1 MSITSIKEAKRNLER
16 VKASEGEAAALMET
30 IRMKQAELDRLEA
43 ERERLEREVT
53 EWKNSPPGRETAQ
66 AALVSRMV
74 EERVPACG
82 RDEIRGFFRDMR
94 RRGLSVAALR
104 NNITGMRRFLEWYN
118 STAEW
123 NGWENVTPNAVY
135 EYVGH
140 ELNISGLAPATV
152 RTRTANL
159 RAFFT
164 YLEGEGR
171 IERSPWR
178 KRAMVKLDKPLPR
191 AMTLEDLD
199 AFTDA
204 LEGAPAF
211 DRAMLLLLLRSGMR
225 VGELMRV
232 RVEDVN
238 MEEMSIKLCVG
249 EKNRLGRIVY
259 FTADAR
265 AAIEEW
271 MKERMRTGVDS
282 VYLFAKKQGVLSYS
296 GFRFIA
302 GKNFERAG
310 LNGKYNLHAL
320 RHTYATLLVNAGMEI
335 QYLQRLMGHDSIQT
349 TLRYAVLDER
359 EAHEEYHRVIG
370 EIERRARKHDGKHD

>member
-16 VKASEGEAAALMET
+16 VKANEGEAVALKET
-30 IRMKQAELDRLEA
+30 ICKKREQLDRLDA

-53 EWKNSPPGRETAQ
+53 EWKNSPSGRETAQ
-66 AALVSRMV
+66 VALVSKMI
-74 EERVPACG
+74 EERIPDCA
-82 RDEIRGFFRDMR
+82 RDEILGFFRDMR

-104 NNITGMRRFLEWYN
+104 NNISGMRRFLEWYN
-118 STAEW
+118 STTEW
-123 NGWENVTPNAVY
+123 NGWEVVTPEVVY

-140 ELNISGLAPATV
+140 ELNVSGLAPATV

-164 YLEGEGR
+164 YLEDEGR

-178 KRAMVKLDKPLPR
+178 KRAMVKLDKPLPK

-199 AFTDA
+199 AWIDA
-204 LEGAPAF
+204 LEEASVF
-211 DRAMLLLLLRSGMR
+211 DRAALLLLLRSGIR

-238 MEEMSIKLCVG
+238 MEEMSIKLYVG

-271 MKERMRTGVDS
+271 MKERMRMGVDS
-282 VYLFAKKQGVLSYS
+282 VYLFAKKKGVLSYS
-296 GFRFIA
+296 GFQFISA
-302 GKNFERAG
+302 KQLERAG
-310 LNGKYNLHAL
+310 LKGKYSLHTL

-335 QYLQRLMGHDSIQT
+335 QYLQRLMGHESIQT
-349 TLRYAVLDER
+349 TLRYAVVDER

-370 EIERRARKHDGKHD
+370 EIERRSGKRD

>member
-16 VKASEGEAAALMET
+16 VKTNEGEAASLKET
-30 IRMKQAELDRLEA
+30 IRRKQEEMDRLEA
-43 ERERLEREVT
+43 ERERLEMEVT

-66 AALVSRMV
+66 VALVSRMI
-74 EERVPACG
+74 EERIPACG
-82 RDEIRGFFRDMR
+82 REEIRGFFRDMR
-94 RRGLSVAALR
+94 RRGLSVSALR
-104 NNITGMRRFLEWYN
+104 NNISGMRRFLEWYN
-118 STAEW
+118 STTEW
-123 NGWENVTPNAVY
+123 SGWENVTPEVVY

-140 ELNISGLAPATV
+140 ELNSGFAPATV

-164 YLEGEGR
+164 YLEDEGR

-178 KRAMVKLDKPLPR
+178 KRALVKLDKPLPR

-199 AFTDA
+199 AWIDA
-204 LEGAPAF
+204 LEEASVF
-211 DRAMLLLLLRSGMR
+211 DRAALLLLLRSGIR

-232 RVEDVN
+232 RVEDVA
-238 MEEMSIKLCVG
+238 MEEMSIKLHVG

-259 FTADAR
+259 FTKDSR

-271 MKERMRTGVDS
+271 LKERMRMGVDS
-282 VYLFAKKQGVLSYS
+282 VYLFAKKKGVLSYS
-296 GFRFIA
+296 GFRFISA
-302 GKNFERAG
+302 KQLERAG
-310 LNGKYNLHAL
+310 LQGKYNLHSL

-370 EIERRARKHDGKHD
+370 EIERRARKHD

>member
-16 VKASEGEAAALMET
+16 VKMNEGAAAVLKET
-30 IRMKQAELDRLEA
+30 IRRKQEEMDRLEA

-66 AALVSRMV
+66 VALVSRMI
-74 EERVPACG
+74 EKRIPACG
-82 RDEIRGFFRDMR
+82 REEIRGFFRDMR
-94 RRGLSVAALR
+94 RRGLSVSALR
-104 NNITGMRRFLEWYN
+104 NNISGMRGFLEWYN
-118 STAEW
+118 SATEW
-123 NGWENVTPNAVY
+123 NGWENVTPEVVY
-135 EYVGH
+135 EYAGH
-140 ELNISGLAPATV
+140 ELNSGFAKATV

-164 YLEGEGR
+164 YLEDEGR
-171 IERSPWR
+171 IKRSPWR

-199 AFTDA
+199 AWLDA
-204 LEGAPAF
+204 LEEASVF
-211 DRAMLLLLLRSGMR
+211 DRAALLLLLRSGMR
-225 VGELMRV
+225 VGEMMRV

-238 MEEMSIKLCVG
+238 MEEMSIKLYVG

-259 FTADAR
+259 FTKDALG
-265 AAIEEW
+265 AIEEW
-271 MKERMRTGVDS
+271 MKERMRMGVDS
-282 VYLFAKKQGVLSYS
+282 VYLFAKRKGVLSYS
-296 GFRFIA
+296 GFRFISA
-302 GKNFERAG
+302 KQLERAG
-310 LNGKYNLHAL
+310 LQGKYNLHSL

-359 EAHEEYHRVIG
+359 EAHEEYHRVI
-370 EIERRARKHDGKHD
+370 EKIERRTRKHD

>member
-1 MSITSIKEAKRNLER
+1 MIEAR
-16 VKASEGEAAALMET
+16 
-30 IRMKQAELDRLEA
+30 I
-43 ERERLEREVT
+43 
-53 EWKNSPPGRETAQ
+53 
-66 AALVSRMV
+66 
-74 EERVPACG
+74 PACG
-82 RDEIRGFFRDMR
+82 REEIRGFFRNMR
-94 RRGLSVAALR
+94 RRGLSVSALR
-104 NNITGMRRFLEWYN
+104 NNISGMRRFLEWYN
-118 STAEW
+118 STTEW
-123 NGWENVTPNAVY
+123 NGWESVTPEVVY

-140 ELNISGLAPATV
+140 ELNSGFAKATV

-164 YLEGEGR
+164 YLEDEGR

-199 AFTDA
+199 AWIDA
-204 LEGAPAF
+204 LEDASVF
-211 DRAMLLLLLRSGMR
+211 DRAALLLLLRSGMR
-225 VGELMRV
+225 VGEMMRV
-232 RVEDVN
+232 RVSDVD
-238 MEEMSIKLCVG
+238 MEQMSIKLHVG

-259 FTADAR
+259 FTKDAL

-271 MKERMRTGVDS
+271 MKERMRMGVDS
-282 VYLFAKKQGVLSYS
+282 VYLFAKKKGVLSYS
-296 GFRFIA
+296 GFRFISA
-302 GKNFERAG
+302 KHLERAG
-310 LNGKYNLHAL
+310 LQGKYNLHSL

-370 EIERRARKHDGKHD
+370 EIERRARKHD

>member
-1 MSITSIKEAKRNLER
+1 MSIISIREAKRNLER
-16 VKASEGEAAALMET
+16 VKTNEGAAAVLKET
-30 IRMKQAELDRLEA
+30 IRGKQEEMDRLEA

-66 AALVSRMV
+66 VALVSRMV
-74 EERVPACG
+74 EERIPACG

-94 RRGLSVAALR
+94 RRGLSVSALR
-104 NNITGMRRFLEWYN
+104 NNISGMRRFLEWYN
-118 STAEW
+118 FTTEW
-123 NGWENVTPNAVY
+123 NGWENVTPEVVY

-140 ELNISGLAPATV
+140 ELNSGFAPATV

-164 YLEGEGR
+164 YLEDEGR

-178 KRAMVKLDKPLPR
+178 KRALVKLDKPLPR
-191 AMTLEDLD
+191 AMKLEDLD
-199 AFTDA
+199 AWIDA
-204 LEGAPAF
+204 LEEASVF
-211 DRAMLLLLLRSGMR
+211 DRAALLLLLRSGMR

-232 RVEDVN
+232 RVEDAD
-238 MEEMSIKLCVG
+238 MEQMSIKLYVG

-259 FTADAR
+259 FTKDAR

-271 MKERMRTGVDS
+271 MKERMRMGVDS
-282 VYLFAKKQGVLSYS
+282 VYLFAKKKGVLSYS
-296 GFRFIA
+296 GFRFISA
-302 GKNFERAG
+302 KQLERAG
-310 LNGKYNLHAL
+310 LQGKYNLHSL

-370 EIERRARKHDGKHD
+370 EIERRARKHD

>member
-16 VKASEGEAAALMET
+16 VKTNEGAAAVLKET
-30 IRMKQAELDRLEA
+30 IRGKQEEMDRLEA

-66 AALVSRMV
+66 VALVSRMI
-74 EERVPACG
+74 EERIPVCG
-82 RDEIRGFFRDMR
+82 REEIRGFFRDMR
-94 RRGLSVAALR
+94 RRGLSVSALR
-104 NNITGMRRFLEWYN
+104 NNISGMRRFLEWYN
-118 STAEW
+118 STTEW
-123 NGWENVTPNAVY
+123 NGWENVTPEVVY

-140 ELNISGLAPATV
+140 ELNSGFAAATV

-164 YLEGEGR
+164 YLEDEGR

-178 KRAMVKLDKPLPR
+178 KRALVKLDKPLPR

-199 AFTDA
+199 AWIDA
-204 LEGAPAF
+204 LEDASVF
-211 DRAMLLLLLRSGMR
+211 DRAALLLLLRSGMR
-225 VGELMRV
+225 VGEMMRV
-232 RVEDVN
+232 RVSDVD
-238 MEEMSIKLCVG
+238 MEQMSIKLHVG

-259 FTADAR
+259 FTKDAL

-271 MKERMRTGVDS
+271 MKERMRMGVDS
-282 VYLFAKKQGVLSYS
+282 VYLFAKKKGVLSYS
-296 GFRFIA
+296 GFRFISA
-302 GKNFERAG
+302 KQLERAG
-310 LNGKYNLHAL
+310 LQGKYNLHSL

-370 EIERRARKHDGKHD
+370 EIERRSRKHG